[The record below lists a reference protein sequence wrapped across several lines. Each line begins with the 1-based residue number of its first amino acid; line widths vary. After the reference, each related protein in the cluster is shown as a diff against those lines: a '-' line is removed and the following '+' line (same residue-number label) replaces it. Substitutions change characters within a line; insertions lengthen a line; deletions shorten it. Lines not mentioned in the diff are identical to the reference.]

1 MSSFFLSFVSNTIDD
16 VDDEKVVFDETSFS
30 KLCSLLTNPK
40 NTFSLSECSH
50 NSYLEGNQL
59 TGVSSGRAV
68 KDILLHGGRVI
79 ELDCYDGPKGTPIV
93 THGGTACKPVE
104 LRECLQAIKE
114 FGFVKTP
121 YPVIVTFEN
130 HVNVEQRGVM
140 GDLLEEI
147 FCDGMLYRPPEGAGK
162 KEEWPSPNQLK
173 GKVVIRDKLK
183 HKQDAKKGKN
193 GSGKEKKAKKEKPAV
208 LDTSKTL
215 APDLHKSIMDNED
228 DEESDDD
235 DNDGEVVE
243 ESNVADKLKNVV
255 AIGNAKFHGFD
266 EAQEWPGVKSCSW
279 NEKKV
284 EKMVK
289 KATADDSERKDL
301 LAFTK
306 RHLLRCYP
314 GGWRVLSDNADP
326 NAAWSIGA
334 SLVALNFQG
343 MDRPIFMNRGKFADN
358 GGAGYIKKPKFLLDG
373 KKSGALPKKISFNV
387 LVGSGWEAFKNA
399 DFLNA
404 PDTYVKISICGK
416 NGSSGQTKVFSEARV
431 GPKAQPVW
439 NEQIE
444 LESKCPELD
453 LVLFEVFDQ
462 DPDLDDLLGYYC
474 CTVQNLQKGLK
485 CVPLYDMYGHHC
497 MYTGKKR
504 PELYGECAS
513 ILVECRY

>member
-1 MSSFFLSFVSNTIDD
+1 VI
-16 VDDEKVVFDETSFS
+16 DEKNFLGVPTALDENDMDS
-30 KLCSLLTNPK
+30 P
-40 NTFSLSECSH
+40 LSHYFINSSH

-93 THGGTACKPVE
+93 THGGTACKPVD
-104 LRECLQAIKE
+104 LRKCLEAIKE
-114 FGFVKTP
+114 FGFAKTP

-147 FCDGMLYRPPEGAGK
+147 FGDGMLYRPPEGAGT

-183 HKQDAKKGKN
+183 HKQDSAKKGD
-193 GSGKEKKAKKEKPAV
+193 SGKKKKSNKHSDKENPAV
-208 LDTSKTL
+208 LKTSKTL
-215 APDLHKSIMDNED
+215 APELHSSIMDNED
-228 DEESDDD
+228 DEDSEEEDDAT
-235 DNDGEVVE
+235 EE
-243 ESNVADKLKNVV
+243 ESNAADKLKNLV
-255 AIGNAKFHGFD
+255 AVGNAHFHGFD
-266 EAQEWPGVKSCSW
+266 EAHKWLGVKSCSL
-279 NEKKV
+279 NEKKT

-289 KATADDSERKDL
+289 KASANDSEYKDL

-306 RHLLRCYP
+306 KHLLRCYP
-314 GGWRVLSDNADP
+314 GGLRVLSDNADP
-326 NAAWSIGA
+326 NAAWSVGA

-343 MDRPIFMNRGKFADN
+343 MDRPIFMNRGKFAEN
-358 GGAGYIKKPKFLLDG
+358 GGAGYVKKPKFLLEG
-373 KKSGALPKKISFNV
+373 KKSGALPKKISFNI

-399 DFLNA
+399 DLVGA
-404 PDTYVKISICGK
+404 PDTYVKVSICGK

-431 GPKAQPVW
+431 GPKAQPIW
-439 NEQIE
+439 NEKIE

-453 LVLFEVFDQ
+453 LVLFEIFDQ
-462 DPDLDDLLGYYC
+462 DPDADDLLGYYC
-474 CTVQNLQKGLK
+474 CSVESLQKGLK

-504 PELYGECAS
+504 PELFGECAS
-513 ILVECRY
+513 ILVECSY

>member
-1 MSSFFLSFVSNTIDD
+1 MLACTDRVSFPFVSFYYIAR
-16 VDDEKVVFDETSFS
+16 
-30 KLCSLLTNPK
+30 SLAR
-40 NTFSLSECSH
+40 SLARSRENSH

-93 THGGTACKPVE
+93 THGGTACKPVD
-104 LRECLQAIKE
+104 LRKCLEAIKE
-114 FGFVKTP
+114 FGFAKTP

-147 FCDGMLYRPPEGAGK
+147 FGDAMLYRPPEGAGT

-183 HKQDAKKGKN
+183 HKQDSAKKGD
-193 GSGKEKKAKKEKPAV
+193 SGKKKKSNKHSDKENPAV
-208 LDTSKTL
+208 LKTSKTL
-215 APDLHKSIMDNED
+215 APELHSSIMDNED
-228 DEESDDD
+228 DEDSEEEDDAT
-235 DNDGEVVE
+235 VE
-243 ESNVADKLKNVV
+243 ESNAADKLKNLV
-255 AIGNAKFHGFD
+255 AVGNAKFHGFD
-266 EAQEWPGVKSCSW
+266 EAHKWLGVKSCSW

-289 KATADDSERKDL
+289 KASANDSEYKDL

-306 RHLLRCYP
+306 KHLLRCYP
-314 GGWRVLSDNADP
+314 GGLRVLSDNADP
-326 NAAWSIGA
+326 NAAWSVGA

-343 MDRPIFMNRGKFADN
+343 MDRPIFMNRGKFAEN
-358 GGAGYIKKPKFLLDG
+358 GGAGYVKKPKFLLEG
-373 KKSGALPKKISFNV
+373 KKSGALPKKISFNI

-399 DFLNA
+399 DLVGA
-404 PDTYVKISICGK
+404 PDTYVKVSICGK

-431 GPKAQPVW
+431 GPKAQPIW
-439 NEQIE
+439 NEKIE

-453 LVLFEVFDQ
+453 LVLFEIFDQ
-462 DPDLDDLLGYYC
+462 DPDADDLLGYYC
-474 CTVQNLQKGLK
+474 CSVESLQKGLK

-504 PELYGECAS
+504 PELFGECAS
-513 ILVECRY
+513 ILVECSY

>member
-1 MSSFFLSFVSNTIDD
+1 M
-16 VDDEKVVFDETSFS
+16 
-30 KLCSLLTNPK
+30 
-40 NTFSLSECSH
+40 
-50 NSYLEGNQL
+50 
-59 TGVSSGRAV
+59 
-68 KDILLHGGRVI
+68 I

-284 EKMVK
+284 EKM
-289 KATADDSERKDL
+289 RGH
-301 LAFTK
+301 LA
-306 RHLLRCYP
+306 
-314 GGWRVLSDNADP
+314 
-326 NAAWSIGA
+326 
-334 SLVALNFQG
+334 
-343 MDRPIFMNRGKFADN
+343 
-358 GGAGYIKKPKFLLDG
+358 
-373 KKSGALPKKISFNV
+373 KSN
-387 LVGSGWEAFKNA
+387 
-399 DFLNA
+399 
-404 PDTYVKISICGK
+404 
-416 NGSSGQTKVFSEARV
+416 
-431 GPKAQPVW
+431 
-439 NEQIE
+439 
-444 LESKCPELD
+444 
-453 LVLFEVFDQ
+453 
-462 DPDLDDLLGYYC
+462 
-474 CTVQNLQKGLK
+474 
-485 CVPLYDMYGHHC
+485 
-497 MYTGKKR
+497 
-504 PELYGECAS
+504 
-513 ILVECRY
+513 